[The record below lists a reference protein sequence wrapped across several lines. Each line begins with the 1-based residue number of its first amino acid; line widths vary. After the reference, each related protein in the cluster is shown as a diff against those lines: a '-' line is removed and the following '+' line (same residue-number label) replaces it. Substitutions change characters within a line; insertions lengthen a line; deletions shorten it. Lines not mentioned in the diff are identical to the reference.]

1 MEAIDEIVAEF
12 LVESYD
18 NLDQLDRDLL
28 ALEQNPGSRDLLAS
42 VFRTIHTIKGTS
54 GFLAFHQLEQLTHV
68 GESLL
73 SRLRDG
79 KIRFTEERS
88 TALLR
93 LVDAVRALLANIE
106 QSGAEGVAD
115 HAALIGELTYLLE
128 DAPAAAAVPA
138 PAASTPAAGAAVP
151 APRTAEPAVPTPAVL
166 AAAKPAAESAAK
178 PTAGTTTASAGS
190 SATAS
195 AGSSATAKTAAT
207 TAKPAAAAAATTP
220 AATGSSGAGATTATE
235 VAAPPASAAGAGP
248 TPAVAPSSGQPA
260 STTPAPKRRRSSK
273 SAATPAASAADT
285 GGPAPQSP
293 STPPEGAQN
302 TAEIA
307 SVAESNPPTP
317 PIGAVLVEAG
327 AATPDA
333 VEIAR
338 MEQDLGDTRPLGTI
352 LVDHGQVTPAAVE
365 TALETQDARRSVVDS
380 SVRVDVELLD
390 SLMRLVGELVLARNQ
405 LVSRLDDAHDSTK
418 DSSLARS
425 AQRLS
430 LVTSEL
436 QEQVMKTRMQPV
448 DAVWSKMPRV
458 VRDLAKQCG
467 RQVRLEMEGRETEL
481 DRSVLEAIKD
491 PLTHLVRNA
500 VDHGIESPEERKAA
514 GKNAE
519 GLLRLR
525 AYHEAGQVH
534 LEIIDDGAGIDPA
547 RIAAKALERGLVSQ
561 VQLSTMTN
569 REIMQL
575 IFLPGFSM
583 AKKITNVSGRGVGM
597 DVVKTRIEGIGG
609 SVDVTSWV
617 GRGSTFRLTIPLT
630 LAIIPALTIG
640 CAGRRYAVPQVSV
653 LELVRLSGEH
663 ARGGIE
669 LISGAPVYRLRDML
683 LPLVRLD
690 EQLGLVPVGSAD
702 SGDEAK
708 LGDDLRG
715 GFIVV
720 LHAEQQRFGLVVD
733 DVLDTQEIVVKPL
746 GRHLKGIPVYA
757 GATILGDGS
766 VVLILDAATLA
777 RRANVLNGGGGPATV
792 EDTGTVAMLDP
803 VLVVEVA
810 GDRRAAIPLD
820 MVTRLEEIQATSV
833 ERVGGR
839 EVVQYRGHIMPLVRL
854 SSLLGAYGETSMDGG
869 IQLVVYTRG
878 ERSVGF
884 VVERILDIATEQ
896 PGTRSDIDDNALVG
910 SVVVGD
916 KVVELLDVQTAVLAA
931 DPNFY
936 DALPDGA
943 PVATAYEEAL
953 A

>member
-1 MEAIDEIVAEF
+1 MLTSSSGDEEESRMEAIDEIVAEF
-12 LVESYD
+12 LVESHE

-54 GFLAFHQLEQLTHV
+54 GFLAFHRLEKLTHV

-79 KIRFTEERS
+79 RIGLTEERATS
-88 TALLR
+88 LLKM
-93 LVDAVRALLANIE
+93 VDAVRGLLQCIE
-106 QSGAEGVAD
+106 QTGVEGDAD
-115 HAALIGELTYLLE
+115 HTELISELSALLE
-128 DAPAAAAVPA
+128 DGAA
-138 PAASTPAAGAAVP
+138 PAASPATG
-151 APRTAEPAVPTPAVL
+151 
-166 AAAKPAAESAAK
+166 
-178 PTAGTTTASAGS
+178 
-190 SATAS
+190 
-195 AGSSATAKTAAT
+195 
-207 TAKPAAAAAATTP
+207 TP
-220 AATGSSGAGATTATE
+220 AATSAEPGTQAPAEAAAQDAPAESATAVDSTAKADDGTPATDESVSTIGAKTDGAATAATNTANPAPAPGPGP
-235 VAAPPASAAGAGP
+235 AAP
-248 TPAVAPSSGQPA
+248 
-260 STTPAPKRRRSSK
+260 
-273 SAATPAASAADT
+273 
-285 GGPAPQSP
+285 
-293 STPPEGAQN
+293 
-302 TAEIA
+302 
-307 SVAESNPPTP
+307 
-317 PIGAVLVEAG
+317 IGSVLVQAG

-338 MEQDLGDTRPLGTI
+338 MEQNLGDSRPLGQI
-352 LVDHGQVTPAAVE
+352 MVDHGTATPAAVE
-365 TALETQDARRSVVDS
+365 HALETQTAQRSVVDS

-390 SLMRLVGELVLARNQ
+390 SLMRMVGELVLARNQ
-405 LVSRLDDAHDSTK
+405 LVSHLDDSSDTSK

-458 VRDLAKQCG
+458 VRDLARTCG

-500 VDHGIESPEERKAA
+500 VDHGIEPPEARVAA
-514 GKNAE
+514 GKVAE
-519 GLLRLR
+519 GVLKMR

-534 LEIIDDGAGIDPA
+534 LEISDDGAGINPQI
-547 RIAAKALERGLVSQ
+547 IAAKAIERGLISQ
-561 VQLSTMTN
+561 SQLTTMTP
-569 REIMQL
+569 REILHL
-575 IFLPGFSM
+575 IFLPGFSTM
-583 AKKITNVSGRGVGM
+583 TTVTNVSGRGVGM

-609 SVDVTSWV
+609 SVDVTSRL
-617 GRGSTFRLTIPLT
+617 GKGSTFRLTIPLT

-690 EQLGLVPVGSAD
+690 EQLGLIAMGEGDLQHDD
-702 SGDEAK
+702 S
-708 LGDDLRG
+708 RG

-757 GATILGDGS
+757 GATILGDGT

-777 RRANVLNGGGGPATV
+777 RRSNVLSNNIGTTT
-792 EDTGTVAMLDP
+792 EDALGEAEIIDP

-810 GDRRAAIPLD
+810 EGRRAAIPLE
-820 MVTRLEEIQATSV
+820 MVTRLEEIPANSI

-854 SSLLGAYGETSMDGG
+854 STLLGAYGAADSESGG
-869 IQLVVYTRG
+869 VQLVVYSRG
-878 ERSVGF
+878 DRSVGF
-884 VVERILDIATEQ
+884 VVERILDIATERT
-896 PGTRSDIDDNALVG
+896 GTRSDIDDHALVG

-916 KVVELLDVQTAVLAA
+916 RVVELLDVESAVLSA
-931 DPNFY
+931 DPHFY
-936 DALPDGA
+936 LSNDAA
-943 PVATAYEEAL
+943 QASSYEEAH

>member
-12 LVESYD
+12 LVESHE

-28 ALEQNPGSRDLLAS
+28 ALEQNPDSRELLAS

-54 GFLAFHQLEQLTHV
+54 GFLAFHRLEKLTHV
-68 GESLL
+68 GENLL

-79 KIRFTEERS
+79 RIGLTEDRA
-88 TALLR
+88 TALLKM
-93 LVDAVRALLANIE
+93 VDSVRALLRSIE
-106 QSGAEGVAD
+106 QDGTEGAGDDSE
-115 HAALIGELTYLLE
+115 LIAVLSSMLE
-128 DAPAAAAVPA
+128 DAA
-138 PAASTPAAGAAVP
+138 PAAPEPVPEPASQPVPEPAALESAVP
-151 APRTAEPAVPTPAVL
+151 EPAVPA
-166 AAAKPAAESAAK
+166 
-178 PTAGTTTASAGS
+178 
-190 SATAS
+190 
-195 AGSSATAKTAAT
+195 
-207 TAKPAAAAAATTP
+207 
-220 AATGSSGAGATTATE
+220 
-235 VAAPPASAAGAGP
+235 
-248 TPAVAPSSGQPA
+248 Q
-260 STTPAPKRRRSSK
+260 
-273 SAATPAASAADT
+273 AASAAAQDQPVRAGAAEPAAAEATTPVEVTVGAAATAGASGTSGKPAT
-285 GGPAPQSP
+285 GAGSTGRRGKGSGAKAGASPAPQPADPAAAQAAGPQTGQAAEPAP
-293 STPPEGAQN
+293 SRPAQPDVPATPAQ
-302 TAEIA
+302 
-307 SVAESNPPTP
+307 SGTP
-317 PIGAVLVEAG
+317 QLGEVLVKAG
-327 AATPDA
+327 ATTPDA

-338 MEQDLGDTRPLGTI
+338 MEQGLGDQRPIGSI
-352 LVDHGQVTPAAVE
+352 LVDHGSTTPAAVE

-405 LVSRLDDAHDSTK
+405 LVSRLDDTAGAAGAAGATGDNSK

-458 VRDLAKQCG
+458 VRDLARTCG
-467 RQVRLEMEGRETEL
+467 RHVRLEMEGRETEL

-500 VDHGIESPEERKAA
+500 VDHGIEPSDVRVAA
-514 GKNAE
+514 GKPAE
-519 GLLRLR
+519 GVLKLR

-534 LEIIDDGAGIDPA
+534 LEIIDDGAGIDPQ
-547 RIAAKALERGLVSQ
+547 RIAAKAIERGIVTQ
-561 VQLSTMTN
+561 TQLAQMTP
-569 REIMQL
+569 REIMHL

-583 AKKITNVSGRGVGM
+583 AAKVTNVSGRGVGM
-597 DVVKTRIEGIGG
+597 DVVKTRIEAIGG
-609 SVDVTSWV
+609 SVDVSSKI
-617 GRGSTFRLTIPLT
+617 GIGSVFRLTIPLT

-690 EQLGLVPVGSAD
+690 EQLGLMPLGSGEAD
-702 SGDEAK
+702 VLSGE
-708 LGDDLRG
+708 GNGERG

-757 GATILGDGS
+757 GATILGDGT

-777 RRANVLNGGGGPATV
+777 RRSNVLANAGGAAT
-792 EDTGTVAMLDP
+792 EDTGTAAEVVDP

-810 GDRRAAIPLD
+810 EGRRAAIPLE
-820 MVTRLEEIQATSV
+820 MVTRLEEIPAQSV

-854 SSLLGAYGETSMDGG
+854 SGLLGAYGETGSDGG
-869 IQLVVYTRG
+869 VQLVVYTRG

-884 VVERILDIATEQ
+884 VVERILDIATERV
-896 PGTRSDIDDNALVG
+896 GTRSDIDDTALVG

-916 KVVELLDVQTAVLAA
+916 KVVELLDVETAVLAA

-936 DALPDGA
+936 SAGSDGGDPNGSSA
-943 PVATAYEEAL
+943 FEEAL

>member
-12 LVESYD
+12 LVESHE

-28 ALEQNPGSRDLLAS
+28 ALEQNPDSRELLAS

-54 GFLAFHQLEQLTHV
+54 GFLAFHKLEKLTHV
-68 GESLL
+68 GENLL

-79 KIRFTEERS
+79 RIGLNDDRA
-88 TALLR
+88 TALLKM
-93 LVDAVRALLANIE
+93 VDAVRGLLAAIE
-106 QSGAEGVAD
+106 ATGLEGDAD
-115 HAALIGELTYLLE
+115 HSVLISTLSTMLE
-128 DAPAAAAVPA
+128 DGPPPAA
-138 PAASTPAAGAAVP
+138 TPVP
-151 APRTAEPAVPTPAVL
+151 APRGKKAATQSPAPAP
-166 AAAKPAAESAAK
+166 AQQAPAAPLGEVLVD
-178 PTAGTTTASAGS
+178 
-190 SATAS
+190 
-195 AGSSATAKTAAT
+195 
-207 TAKPAAAAAATTP
+207 
-220 AATGSSGAGATTATE
+220 AGAT
-235 VAAPPASAAGAGP
+235 
-248 TPAVAPSSGQPA
+248 
-260 STTPAPKRRRSSK
+260 
-273 SAATPAASAADT
+273 
-285 GGPAPQSP
+285 
-293 STPPEGAQN
+293 
-302 TAEIA
+302 
-307 SVAESNPPTP
+307 
-317 PIGAVLVEAG
+317 
-327 AATPDA
+327 TPDA

-338 MEQDLGDTRPLGTI
+338 MEQGLGDSRPIGSI
-352 LVDHGQVTPAAVE
+352 LVDHGSTTPAAVE
-365 TALETQDARRSVVDS
+365 TALETQTAHRSVVDS
-380 SVRVDVELLD
+380 SVRVDVDLLD

-405 LVSRLDDAHDSTK
+405 LVSRLDDAADTSK

-448 DAVWSKMPRV
+448 DSVWSKMPRV

-467 RQVRLEMEGRETEL
+467 RLVRLEMDGRETEL

-500 VDHGIESPEERKAA
+500 VDHGIEAPEIRTAA
-514 GKNAE
+514 GKPAE
-519 GLLRLR
+519 GVLRLR

-534 LEIIDDGAGIDPA
+534 LEIIDDGAGIDPQ
-547 RIAAKALERGLVSQ
+547 RIAAKAIERGLVSQ
-561 VQLSTMTN
+561 AQLSTMTT
-569 REIMQL
+569 REIMHM
-575 IFLPGFSM
+575 IFLPGFSTM
-583 AKKITNVSGRGVGM
+583 GTVTNVSGRGVGM

-609 SVDVTSWV
+609 SVDVSSRA
-617 GRGSTFRLTIPLT
+617 GSGSTFRLTIPLT

-690 EQLGLVPVGSAD
+690 EQLGLVPMGAAD
-702 SGDEAK
+702 AEGAVA
-708 LGDDLRG
+708 DDSRG

-777 RRANVLNGGGGPATV
+777 RRSGVLNSTAG
-792 EDTGTVAMLDP
+792 VAAVDPGDDNEVVDP
-803 VLVVEVA
+803 VLVVEIA

-820 MVTRLEEIQATSV
+820 MVTRLEEIPAASI
-833 ERVGGR
+833 EHVGGR

-854 SSLLGAYGETSMDGG
+854 STLLGAYGESTAGDGV
-869 IQLVVYTRG
+869 QLVVYTRG

-884 VVERILDIATEQ
+884 VVERILDIASERV
-896 PGTRSDIDDNALVG
+896 GTRSDIDDHALVG

-916 KVVELLDVQTAVLAA
+916 KVVELLDVDSAVLAA

-936 DALPDGA
+936 AGESA
-943 PVATAYEEAL
+943 PAPEEAL

>member
-12 LVESYD
+12 LVESYE

-28 ALEQNPGSRDLLAS
+28 ALEQNPNSRELLAG

-54 GFLAFHQLEQLTHV
+54 GFLAFHRLEKLTHV
-68 GESLL
+68 GENLL

-79 KIRFTEERS
+79 VIELTDARA
-88 TALLR
+88 TALLQM
-93 LVDAVRALLANIE
+93 VDAVRALLAGIE
-106 QSGAEGVAD
+106 QTGAEVEVD
-115 HAALIGELTYLLE
+115 HGPLIAELASLLE
-128 DAPAAAAVPA
+128 DEGPAGPPAEHIIVDPVFVEPPAPPEPDVPEEPEDDVPPSGEQPAEPEPTPA
-138 PAASTPAAGAAVP
+138 PAP
-151 APRTAEPAVPTPAVL
+151 APAV
-166 AAAKPAAESAAK
+166 
-178 PTAGTTTASAGS
+178 
-190 SATAS
+190 
-195 AGSSATAKTAAT
+195 
-207 TAKPAAAAAATTP
+207 KPAAAKRRGVP
-220 AATGSSGAGATTATE
+220 PVGAVTA
-235 VAAPPASAAGAGP
+235 
-248 TPAVAPSSGQPA
+248 TPAVVD
-260 STTPAPKRRRSSK
+260 
-273 SAATPAASAADT
+273 PAA
-285 GGPAPQSP
+285 
-293 STPPEGAQN
+293 
-302 TAEIA
+302 
-307 SVAESNPPTP
+307 
-317 PIGAVLVEAG
+317 PIGEVLIRSGET
-327 AATPDA
+327 TPDA
-333 VEIAR
+333 VQIAR
-338 MEQDLGDTRPLGTI
+338 IEQHLGDERKLGAI
-352 LVDHGQVTPAAVE
+352 LVDHGSVTPAAVE
-365 TALETQDARRSVVDS
+365 GALETQTAHRSVVDS

-405 LVSRLDDAHDSTK
+405 LVSRLDDEKDASK

-458 VRDLAKQCG
+458 VRDLAKTCG

-500 VDHGIESPEERKAA
+500 VDHGIESPEDRIAA
-514 GKNAE
+514 GKSPE
-519 GLLRLR
+519 GVLTLR

-534 LEIIDDGAGIDPA
+534 LEITEDGAGIDPA

-561 VQLSTMTN
+561 AQLSTMTQ
-569 REIMQL
+569 REIIHM
-575 IFLPGFSM
+575 IFLPGFST
-583 AKKITNVSGRGVGM
+583 AAAVTNVSGRGVGM
-597 DVVKTRIEGIGG
+597 DVVKTRIEAIGG
-609 SVDVTSWV
+609 SVDVTSKL
-617 GRGSTFRLTIPLT
+617 GNGSTFRLTIPLT

-690 EQLGLVPVGSAD
+690 EQLGLVPMGSAD
-702 SGDEAK
+702 AEGFVPDDE
-708 LGDDLRG
+708 RG

-766 VVLILDAATLA
+766 VVLILDAVTLA
-777 RRANVLNGGGGPATV
+777 RRSNVLANVAGIATV
-792 EDTGTVAMLDP
+792 ETGETVEVLDP
-803 VLVVEVA
+803 VLVVDVA
-810 GDRRAAIPLD
+810 GDRRAAIPLE
-820 MVTRLEEIQATSV
+820 MVTRLEEMPAASI

-854 SSLLGAYGETSMDGG
+854 SALLGAYAEAPAEGSGVQ
-869 IQLVVYTRG
+869 IVVYTRG
-878 ERSVGF
+878 QRSVGF
-884 VVERILDIATEQ
+884 VVERILDIASERS
-896 PGTRSDIDDNALVG
+896 GTRSDIDDHALVG
-910 SVVVGD
+910 SVVIGD
-916 KVVELLDVQTAVLAA
+916 KVVELLDMQSAVLAA
-931 DPNFY
+931 DPHFY
-936 DALPDGA
+936 SGQQPDHTLTDGA
-943 PVATAYEEAL
+943 L

>member
-1 MEAIDEIVAEF
+1 MEAIDEIVTEF
-12 LVESYD
+12 LVESHE

-28 ALEQNPGSRDLLAS
+28 ALEQNPVSRDLLAS

-54 GFLAFHQLEQLTHV
+54 GFLAFHRLEKLTHV
-68 GESLL
+68 GENLL

-79 KIRFTEERS
+79 HIALTDDRA
-88 TALLR
+88 TALLKM
-93 LVDAVRALLANIE
+93 VDAVRSLLRAIE
-106 QSGAEGVAD
+106 QDGSEGPGD
-115 HAALIGELTYLLE
+115 DSELIAVLSSLRE
-128 DAPAAAAVPA
+128 DIAPAAAAA
-138 PAASTPAAGAAVP
+138 D
-151 APRTAEPAVPTPAVL
+151 
-166 AAAKPAAESAAK
+166 AAAAD
-178 PTAGTTTASAGS
+178 
-190 SATAS
+190 
-195 AGSSATAKTAAT
+195 
-207 TAKPAAAAAATTP
+207 AAAAAAD
-220 AATGSSGAGATTATE
+220 AA
-235 VAAPPASAAGAGP
+235 AAAAGAQTSEP
-248 TPAVAPSSGQPA
+248 QTTEAPAPEPGATQPDTTEAAPKQEAPAEAAAEPVTAGVAAAEQPA
-260 STTPAPKRRRSSK
+260 AAARGTRRGGKRRS
-273 SAATPAASAADT
+273 SAATPPAPEAPQASAQEPS
-285 GGPAPQSP
+285 PAAAPVP
-293 STPPEGAQN
+293 DPT
-302 TAEIA
+302 TA
-307 SVAESNPPTP
+307 
-317 PIGAVLVEAG
+317 IGQVLLQAG
-327 AATPDA
+327 ATTPDA

-338 MEQDLGDTRPLGTI
+338 MEQHLGDGRPLGNI
-352 LVDHGQVTPAAVE
+352 LVDHGSATPAAVE
-365 TALETQDARRSVVDS
+365 SALETQHDRRSVVDS

-405 LVSRLDDAHDSTK
+405 LVSRLDDEKDASK

-458 VRDLAKQCG
+458 VRDLAKTCG
-467 RQVRLEMEGRETEL
+467 RQMRLEMEGRETEL

-500 VDHGIESPEERKAA
+500 VDHGIEPPEVRAAA
-514 GKNAE
+514 GKPVE
-519 GLLRLR
+519 GVLRLR

-534 LEIIDDGAGIDPA
+534 LEIIDDGAGIDPQ
-547 RIAAKALERGLVSQ
+547 RIAAKAIERGLVSQ
-561 VQLSTMTN
+561 AQLATMTP
-569 REIMQL
+569 REIMHM

-583 AKKITNVSGRGVGM
+583 AAAVTNVSGRGVGM

-609 SVDVTSWV
+609 SVDVTSKV
-617 GRGSTFRLTIPLT
+617 GIGSTFRLTIPLT

-690 EQLGLVPVGSAD
+690 EQLALVPAGFEEAD
-702 SGDEAK
+702 GGQE
-708 LGDDLRG
+708 RG

-746 GRHLKGIPVYA
+746 GRHLKGIPAYA
-757 GATILGDGS
+757 GATILGDGT

-777 RRANVLNGGGGPATV
+777 RRSNVLANNTGPAT
-792 EDTGTVAMLDP
+792 EDTAKDVEVLDP

-810 GDRRAAIPLD
+810 EGRRAAIPLE
-820 MVTRLEEIQATSV
+820 MVTRLEEIQASSI

-854 SSLLGAYGETSMDGG
+854 STLLGSYAEAATEGG
-869 IQLVVYTRG
+869 VQLVVYTRG

-884 VVERILDIATEQ
+884 VVDRILDIATERV
-896 PGTRSDIDDNALVG
+896 GTRSDIDDHALVG

-916 KVVELLDVQTAVLAA
+916 KVVELLDVQSAVLTA

-936 DALPDGA
+936 SGMVDAEA
-943 PVATAYEEAL
+943 PGYQEVMA
-953 A
+953 

>member
-12 LVESYD
+12 LVEGHE

-28 ALEQNPGSRDLLAS
+28 ALEQNRNSRELLAS

-54 GFLAFHQLEQLTHV
+54 GFLAFHRLEKLTHV
-68 GESLL
+68 GENLL

-79 KIRFTEERS
+79 RITLTDERS
-88 TALLR
+88 SALLR
-93 LVDAVRALLANIE
+93 MVDAVRSLLNDIE
-106 QSGAEGVAD
+106 HSGVEGEVD
-115 HAALIGELTYLLE
+115 HTELLGQLSAMLE
-128 DAPAAAAVPA
+128 DGAPTPA
-138 PAASTPAAGAAVP
+138 PAPATEPAPEPVP
-151 APRTAEPAVPTPAVL
+151 ASEAAPE
-166 AAAKPAAESAAK
+166 AAAKKVAAK
-178 PTAGTTTASAGS
+178 RAAAK
-190 SATAS
+190 
-195 AGSSATAKTAAT
+195 KTA
-207 TAKPAAAAAATTP
+207 PAQ
-220 AATGSSGAGATTATE
+220 
-235 VAAPPASAAGAGP
+235 
-248 TPAVAPSSGQPA
+248 PSP
-260 STTPAPKRRRSSK
+260 
-273 SAATPAASAADT
+273 D
-285 GGPAPQSP
+285 
-293 STPPEGAQN
+293 
-302 TAEIA
+302 AET
-307 SVAESNPPTP
+307 PPTP
-317 PIGAVLVEAG
+317 IGEVLVQAG

-333 VEIAR
+333 VQIAR
-338 MEQDLGDTRPLGTI
+338 MEQGLGDDRPIGKI
-352 LVDHGQVTPAAVE
+352 MVDHGTTTTAAVE
-365 TALETQDARRSVVDS
+365 GALEAQGAHRSVVDS

-405 LVSRLDDAHDSTK
+405 LVSRLDDERDTAK
-418 DSSLARS
+418 DSALARS

-467 RQVRLEMEGRETEL
+467 RKVRLEMEGRETEL

-500 VDHGIESPEERKAA
+500 VDHGIETPEERHAA
-514 GKNAE
+514 GKPDE
-519 GLLRLR
+519 GVLRLR

-534 LEIIDDGAGIDPA
+534 LEIIDDGAGINPD
-547 RIAAKALERGLVSQ
+547 RIAAKAIERGLISQ
-561 VQLSTMTN
+561 AQLPQMTR
-569 REIMQL
+569 REILHL
-575 IFLPGFSM
+575 IFLPGFSLA
-583 AKKITNVSGRGVGM
+583 AKVTNMSGRGVGM

-609 SVDVTSWV
+609 SVDVSSTL
-617 GRGSTFRLTIPLT
+617 GGGSTFRLTIPLT

-640 CAGRRYAVPQVSV
+640 CAGKRYAVPQVSV

-690 EQLGLVPVGSAD
+690 EQLGLVPMGTAD
-702 SGDEAK
+702 SAGSEDGPIDSE
-708 LGDDLRG
+708 RG

-766 VVLILDAATLA
+766 VVLILDAATVA
-777 RRANVLNGGGGPATV
+777 RRSNVLANSLGVTAQDSGSEV
-792 EDTGTVAMLDP
+792 ELIDP

-810 GDRRAAIPLD
+810 GGRRAAIPLE
-820 MVTRLEEIQATSV
+820 MVTRLEEIAGESI

-854 SSLLGAYGETSMDGG
+854 SALLGAYGEGG
-869 IQLVVYTRG
+869 DPEAGVQLVVYTRG
-878 ERSVGF
+878 ARSVGF
-884 VVERILDIATEQ
+884 VVDRILDIATERS
-896 PGTRSDIDDNALVG
+896 GTRSDIDDHALVG

-916 KVVELLDVQTAVLAA
+916 KVVELVDMQSAVLAA
-931 DPNFY
+931 DPHFY
-936 DALPDGA
+936 SAASSSPSA
-943 PVATAYEEAL
+943 ATATFEEAL
-953 A
+953 V

>member
-12 LVESYD
+12 LVESHE

-28 ALEQNPGSRDLLAS
+28 ALEQNPNSRELLAS

-54 GFLAFHQLEQLTHV
+54 GFLAFHRLEKLTHV
-68 GESLL
+68 GENLL

-79 KIRFTEERS
+79 RIALTEGRA
-88 TALLR
+88 TALLKM
-93 LVDAVRALLANIE
+93 VDAVRALLTNIE
-106 QSGAEGVAD
+106 QSGTEGD
-115 HAALIGELTYLLE
+115 GEDSALISELSSLLE
-128 DAPAAAAVPA
+128 DGAPADA
-138 PAASTPAAGAAVP
+138 PTPAAPQTGAEAGAEAGAQVQDGTAGAATSQAGAP
-151 APRTAEPAVPTPAVL
+151 AP
-166 AAAKPAAESAAK
+166 
-178 PTAGTTTASAGS
+178 
-190 SATAS
+190 
-195 AGSSATAKTAAT
+195 
-207 TAKPAAAAAATTP
+207 TP
-220 AATGSSGAGATTATE
+220 AATETPAAAGTTEPASADQAAGTTEPVTVGASAEQAGQAASGGTTTPAGSRRGGKRRSTKSTATPAPAGTAASPPEGQPVADAPAPKQPDAPPLGEVLVQAGAT
-235 VAAPPASAAGAGP
+235 
-248 TPAVAPSSGQPA
+248 
-260 STTPAPKRRRSSK
+260 
-273 SAATPAASAADT
+273 
-285 GGPAPQSP
+285 
-293 STPPEGAQN
+293 
-302 TAEIA
+302 
-307 SVAESNPPTP
+307 
-317 PIGAVLVEAG
+317 
-327 AATPDA
+327 TPDA
-333 VEIAR
+333 VEVAR
-338 MEQDLGDTRPLGTI
+338 MEQDLGDKRPIGSI
-352 LVDHGQVTPAAVE
+352 LVDHGSTTPAAVD
-365 TALETQDARRSVVDS
+365 TALETQTAQRSVVDS

-405 LVSRLDDAHDSTK
+405 LVSRLDDSTGHTGDNAK

-458 VRDLAKQCG
+458 VRDLARTCG
-467 RQVRLEMEGRETEL
+467 RHVRLEMEGRETEL

-500 VDHGIESPEERKAA
+500 VDHGIEPDEVRTAA
-514 GKNAE
+514 GKPAE
-519 GLLRLR
+519 GVLKLR

-534 LEIIDDGAGIDPA
+534 LEIIDDGAGIDPQK
-547 RIAAKALERGLVSQ
+547 IAAKAVERGIVTQ
-561 VQLSTMTN
+561 PQLAQMTP
-569 REIMQL
+569 REIMHL
-575 IFLPGFSM
+575 IFLPGFSLA
-583 AKKITNVSGRGVGM
+583 AKVTNVSGRGVGM
-597 DVVKTRIEGIGG
+597 DVVKTRIEAIGG
-609 SVDVTSWV
+609 SVDVSSKL
-617 GRGSTFRLTIPLT
+617 GLGSIFRLTIPLT

-690 EQLGLVPVGSAD
+690 EQLGLVPFGSGEDVVSAD
-702 SGDEAK
+702 GE
-708 LGDDLRG
+708 RG

-746 GRHLKGIPVYA
+746 GRHLKGIPAYA
-757 GATILGDGS
+757 GATILGDGT

-777 RRANVLNGGGGPATV
+777 RRSNVLANAGGAATEDTGATV
-792 EDTGTVAMLDP
+792 EVVDP

-810 GDRRAAIPLD
+810 SDRRAAIPLE
-820 MVTRLEEIQATSV
+820 MVTRLEEIQADSI
-833 ERVGGR
+833 EHVGGR

-854 SSLLGAYGETSMDGG
+854 SNLLGAYGEGSGDGG
-869 IQLVVYTRG
+869 VQLVVYTRG

-884 VVERILDIATEQ
+884 VVERILDIATERV
-896 PGTRSDIDDNALVG
+896 GTRSDIDDTALVG

-916 KVVELLDVQTAVLAA
+916 RVVELLDVESAVLAA
-931 DPNFY
+931 DPHFY
-936 DALPDGA
+936 SAGPGEGSDPYAG
-943 PVATAYEEAL
+943 TTYEEAL